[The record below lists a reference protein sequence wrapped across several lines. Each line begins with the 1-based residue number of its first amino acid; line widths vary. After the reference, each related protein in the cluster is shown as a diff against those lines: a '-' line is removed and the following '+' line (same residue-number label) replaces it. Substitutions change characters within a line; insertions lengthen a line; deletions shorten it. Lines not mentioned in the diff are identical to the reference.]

1 LIIREDF
8 GSNFI
13 FAAGRRREEMSIA
26 KPIKISAI
34 IHFLRIPFIVL
45 VFLSFGL
52 FAAGQVKFTTMTSS
66 QEIGRNEYLQV
77 EFRVENAKDIDQFTP
92 PGFAGFRQV
101 QEPMQSSGMSDI
113 NGAVSQYKS
122 LTFVLQPEKTG
133 KFTIAGATALV
144 DGKKMRSN
152 PVTVSVTAASSG
164 NSGNANNN
172 TNPIP
177 SLSWPDPSSQEPRD
191 IDHRDYVLRPGEDID
206 EKIRKNLFLKVQ
218 VDKNNCYVG
227 EPVVATYKL
236 YSRVRAESR
245 ITKHP
250 SLNGFSV
257 YDMVD
262 PGTEPA
268 SVEKLDGK
276 SFIVRIIRKA
286 QLIPLQPGT
295 IDLDPV
301 EVENTVQFVKGNGQP
316 VHRRSGDAMQDLFD
330 QLSEDDVTG
339 PEVEKNVTL
348 DTKPVTITVKPL
360 PEDKK
365 PADFSGAVGEFSI
378 SSALVN
384 RNISAQD
391 EADLKITVAGHG
403 NLPVISAPSVM
414 WPAGMNAFDPT
425 AREDINKTTV
435 PLSGSKT
442 FDYVFTTRA
451 PGHYTI
457 PAISLSYFDPA
468 DRAYKRIQSQPVD
481 FEVTP
486 AAKKKGL
493 PAGLVVAASNEE
505 GSLKDLVQRHLE
517 TLFAIL
523 ILSGLAFYLWRQNIH
538 LKRLEREKEA
548 NKGSISDNRETAGS
562 MRGPV
567 AGSFAGIP
575 AGRAE
580 PSIMAPDPLSDVKQ
594 RLENGD
600 GPGFYREL
608 NRTVW
613 KAIAGKL
620 DLPASE
626 MNKYN
631 IVKSLE
637 AKGWDATTTLSL
649 EHLLNECEMNL
660 YTPDYDTYNMQ
671 QLLGQ
676 AESLLGILVS
686 NTAY

>member
-1 LIIREDF
+1 
-8 GSNFI
+8 
-13 FAAGRRREEMSIA
+13 MSIA
-26 KPIKISAI
+26 EPIKRSAI
-34 IHFLRIPFIVL
+34 IHFLRTPFIVL
-45 VFLSFGL
+45 VFLFPGL

-66 QEIGRNEYLQV
+66 QEIGKNEYLEV

-92 PGFAGFRQV
+92 PDFAGFRQV

-122 LTFVLQPEKTG
+122 LTYVLQPEKTG
-133 KFTIAGATALV
+133 KFTIKGATALV
-144 DGKKMRSN
+144 DGKKLQSN
-152 PVTVSVTAASSG
+152 PVTVSVTAAAPG
-164 NSGNANNN
+164 NSSNANS
-172 TNPIP
+172 NPNP
-177 SLSWPDPSSQEPRD
+177 FPQLSWPDPSSLEPRD
-191 IDHRDYVLRPGEDID
+191 IDHRDYVLKPGEDID

-262 PGTEPA
+262 PGTEPG
-268 SVEKLDGK
+268 SIEKLGGK

-301 EVENTVQFVKGNGQP
+301 EVENTVHFVKGDGQP

-348 DTKPVTITVKPL
+348 DTKPVTITIKPL
-360 PEDKK
+360 PEENK
-365 PADFSGAVGEFSI
+365 PADFSGAVGKFSI
-378 SSALVN
+378 SASLVN
-384 RNISAQD
+384 RNISVQD
-391 EADLKITVAGHG
+391 EADLKIAVAGRG
-403 NLPVISAPSVM
+403 NLPVISAPSVK

-425 AREDINKTTV
+425 AKEDINKTTV

-442 FDYVFTTRA
+442 FDYVFTTSA

-457 PAISLSYFDPA
+457 PAVTLSYFDPA
-468 DRAYKRIQSQPVD
+468 DRVYKKIQSNPVD

-493 PAGLVVAASNEE
+493 PAGLVVAAPSNEE
-505 GSLKDLVQRHLE
+505 GTLEDFVQRHLE
-517 TLFAIL
+517 TIFAIL
-523 ILSGLAFYLWRQNIH
+523 ILSGLAFYLWRQNTR
-538 LKRLEREKEA
+538 LKRVEEEKKL
-548 NKGSISDNRETAGS
+548 NKGSAPGNGEMTGGVRGS
-562 MRGPV
+562 VTGLVM
-567 AGSFAGIP
+567 GSVGIP
-575 AGRAE
+575 EGRAE
-580 PSIMAPDPLSDVKQ
+580 PSVMAPDLLADVKQ

-600 GPGFYREL
+600 YPGFYREL

-613 KAIAGKL
+613 KAVAGKL

-626 MNKYN
+626 LNKYN
-631 IVKSLE
+631 IMKSLE

-686 NTAY
+686 NTSY